1 MIIDKKNLA
10 TIPES
15 ILDIFNR
22 VVKTGEL
29 HYDGNDKTN
38 KYVLQEIYNICPSIL
53 NNNVFI
59 CNLFILRSMQF
70 SKAVSYIY
78 PYYGYK
84 KKTNVMLFEKINPF
98 VCSILS
104 SDFESANWLISIHP
118 EYLNDDST
126 QILCKWSSK
135 PINGF
140 ERNDDF
146 ILFNVASFSEIK
158 DNTKR
163 YMNSLNQAC

>member
-1 MIIDKKNLA
+1 MIIDDKNLA

-15 ILDIFNR
+15 ILDIFYR
-22 VVKTGEL
+22 VNHYNEL
-29 HYDGNDKTN
+29 HYDGNGQTN

-70 SKAVSYIY
+70 SKAVNYIY

-84 KKTNVMLFEKINPF
+84 KKTYVMLYEKINPF
-98 VCSILS
+98 VSAILS

-135 PINGF
+135 PINGY

-146 ILFNVASFSEIK
+146 ILSNVASFTEIK
-158 DNTKR
+158 DNTKT
-163 YMNSLNQAC
+163 YLNSLTQTC